1 MSVSSDATTRC
12 SWTGLWEEDMP
23 GFIQIIELQTSKID
37 EVDAL
42 AEQLKKEG
50 GKAFLARRATT
61 TEDRDNRGHYC
72 VIVEFDSYEEA
83 MKNSES
89 ELINTFSEKL
99 GALVDGPPSFR
110 NLDVVSVMDNPA

>member
-1 MSVSSDATTRC
+1 
-12 SWTGLWEEDMP
+12 MP
-23 GFIQIIELQTSKID
+23 GFIQIIEFRTSKIG

-50 GKAFLARRATT
+50 GKTFLARRATT
-61 TEDRDNRGHYC
+61 TEDRDKRGHYSI
-72 VIVEFDSYEEA
+72 IVEFDSYEEA

-89 ELINTFSEKL
+89 ELISNYSEKL
-99 GALVDGPPSFR
+99 GALIDGPPSFR

>member
-1 MSVSSDATTRC
+1 
-12 SWTGLWEEDMP
+12 MP
-23 GFIQIIELQTSKID
+23 RFIQIIEFQTANIG

-42 AEQLKKEG
+42 AEQLRKEG

-61 TEDRDNRGHYC
+61 TEDRDNRGHYSI
-72 VIVEFDSYEEA
+72 IVEFDSYEEA

-89 ELINTFSEKL
+89 ELINNYNEKL